1 MPAVL
6 ACLTVNHRNAS
17 FDLLERLS
25 VGAAQLQQTLIEH
38 DAVDGAVVLAT
49 CNRFEVYLDT
59 DRADAAQ
66 LVAQAVGVDAAEL
79 PAAALLRGDAA
90 IRHLFSVSAG
100 LESVVVGEDEISG
113 QVGRA
118 LTEAREIGASSP
130 RLEMLFQRA
139 TRTSRGVKTR
149 TQLGGA
155 GRSLVRLALEL
166 ASSRFAD
173 WAETRVLLVGTGQY
187 AATTVA
193 ALRDRGAE
201 QIAVFSPS
209 GRAEPFALKYG
220 LTATRDLA
228 DAAAYADVVITCT
241 SGNDPVLSASTLAP
255 AHRRLLIDLG
265 LPRNID
271 PDVATVPHIELLDLE
286 TIKLH
291 APLEELNATSD
302 AHELVATAAAE
313 FTAET
318 LAAPSVVA
326 LRTHV
331 LGLLDRE
338 LQRSGVTPEIEAA
351 LRHFAG
357 VLMHGPSVRAREHAA
372 SGMADDFAAALDAVF
387 GIDHQIVTR
396 SDSASHSSSASVT
409 SNAS

>member
-1 MPAVL
+1 ML

-66 LVAQAVGVDAAEL
+66 LVAEAVGVDAAEL

-90 IRHLFSVSAG
+90 VRHLFSVSAG

-118 LTEAREIGASSP
+118 LTEAREAGASSP

-166 ASSRFAD
+166 ASSRFSD
-173 WAETRVLLVGTGQY
+173 WSDTRVLLVGTGQY

-209 GRAEPFALKYG
+209 GRAEPFALKYA

-228 DAAAYADVVITCT
+228 DAAANADVIITCT
-241 SGNDPVLSASTLAP
+241 SGNDSVLSASTLAP

-291 APLEELNATSD
+291 APLEELSATSD
-302 AHELVATAAAE
+302 AHELVETAAAE
-313 FTAET
+313 FTAEA

-326 LRTHV
+326 LRRHV

-338 LQRSGVTPEIEAA
+338 LHRSGVTPEVEAA

-372 SGMADDFAAALDAVF
+372 AGMSDDFAGALDAVF
-387 GIDHQIVTR
+387 GIGHQIVTR